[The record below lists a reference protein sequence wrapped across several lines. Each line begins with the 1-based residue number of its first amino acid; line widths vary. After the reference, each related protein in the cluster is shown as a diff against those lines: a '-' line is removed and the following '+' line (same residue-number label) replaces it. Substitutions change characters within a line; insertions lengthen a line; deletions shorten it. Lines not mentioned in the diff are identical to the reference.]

1 MAGAAAPQPSQGSR
15 QQCKHRERRTKRRE
29 AHPTLLRRGLVRAP
43 QGLVADAGAGPQ
55 SDGPGLR
62 DQPRRGDLHRGPRC
76 LLPGRDRVP
85 GGRDAGMTEVS
96 TETRAP
102 EKRWYVIHT
111 YSGYENKVKAN
122 LEHRIESMGMED
134 KIFQVLVPME
144 DEIEIRQGQRH
155 TVQKKVYPGYVLV
168 EMILDPDSWFVVRN
182 TPGVTSF
189 VGGANIPGVRSEPIP
204 LDENEVKQILR
215 HMGVETPK
223 FRVAFTKGQSVRV
236 TDGPFAEFIG
246 TVDEVNPERNKVKV
260 LVSIF
265 GRETPVGTALG
276 PHGINIVE
284 FTKSYNEKTADKTGQ
299 VIPAQITIFEDR
311 SFSFILKTPP
321 AADLLRKAAGV
332 EKGAGTP
339 KRESVGRVSRDQ
351 VRQIAE
357 TKMADLNANDIEAAM
372 KQVEGTARSM
382 GIEVV

>member
-1 MAGAAAPQPSQGSR
+1 MTRIRRYFDEVWSELRKVSWPTREQVRNLTVLVFAISLVVGLYITVLDAIFPSLIAAP
-15 QQCKHRERRTKRRE
+15 
-29 AHPTLLRRGLVRAP
+29 RGA
-43 QGLVADAGAGPQ
+43 
-55 SDGPGLR
+55 
-62 DQPRRGDLHRGPRC
+62 RGT
-76 LLPGRDRVP
+76 
-85 GGRDAGMTEVS
+85 MM
-96 TETRAP
+96 TETRRPRRKAP

-223 FRVAFTKGQSVRV
+223 YRVAFTKGQSVRV

-265 GRETPVGTALG
+265 GRETPVELD
-276 PHGINIVE
+276 
-284 FTKSYNEKTADKTGQ
+284 FLQ
-299 VIPAQITIFEDR
+299 
-311 SFSFILKTPP
+311 
-321 AADLLRKAAGV
+321 V
-332 EKGAGTP
+332 EK
-339 KRESVGRVSRDQ
+339 
-351 VRQIAE
+351 
-357 TKMADLNANDIEAAM
+357 L
-372 KQVEGTARSM
+372 
-382 GIEVV
+382 

>member
-1 MAGAAAPQPSQGSR
+1 
-15 QQCKHRERRTKRRE
+15 
-29 AHPTLLRRGLVRAP
+29 
-43 QGLVADAGAGPQ
+43 
-55 SDGPGLR
+55 
-62 DQPRRGDLHRGPRC
+62 
-76 LLPGRDRVP
+76 
-85 GGRDAGMTEVS
+85 MTEQL
-96 TETRAP
+96 TPIRAP

-168 EMILDPDSWFVVRN
+168 EMILDPESWFVVRN

-189 VGGANIPGVRSEPIP
+189 VGSGNIPGMRSEPIP
-204 LDENEVKQILR
+204 LDETEVKQILR

-246 TVDEVNPERNKVKV
+246 TVDEVNPERNKLKV

-265 GRETPVGTALG
+265 GRETPVELDFLQVEKLYEAGSEQHRGQEDPNRPDAAAAGRQGDPRPARRHRAG
-276 PHGINIVE
+276 PARHQHRRVHEGVQRE
-284 FTKSYNEKTADKTGQ
+284 DRRQVGPGHPRADHDLRGSLVHLRPQ
-299 VIPAQITIFEDR
+299 DPAGAGPPAQGGGHRQGLRDHQARDGRHGSPATR
-311 SFSFILKTPP
+311 S
-321 AADLLRKAAGV
+321 
-332 EKGAGTP
+332 
-339 KRESVGRVSRDQ
+339 
-351 VRQIAE
+351 
-357 TKMADLNANDIEAAM
+357 
-372 KQVEGTARSM
+372 ARSPRPRWPTSTSTTSRPA
-382 GIEVV
+382 